1 MFDWFLT
8 GGTGGSA
15 GLEKMRAEF
24 GQMLDAGRHTFDT
37 ASNAFLGG
45 TELEVIRQDLFD
57 TEKRIN
63 RAEQQIRREIV
74 VHATVHG
81 AAEFPPRLILM
92 SIVKDA
98 ERIGDYAKNIFDL
111 AEIIPHPPGGQ
122 HRENL
127 VKLKDRILEMM
138 AACREV
144 FDAHSKSRASEL
156 LREAHDIQSFC
167 EQQVSQLVGAEEPLD
182 LAAAYALA
190 YRYFKRIS
198 GHTSNVVSSV
208 VQPLDKIDFPAKP
221 EENAGAENSS

>member
-1 MFDWFLT
+1 MFDWFL
-8 GGTGGSA
+8 GSAGTGSE
-15 GLEKMRAEF
+15 GLEKMRADF
-24 GQMLDAGRHTFDT
+24 GQMLDAGRGIFET
-37 ASNAFLGG
+37 AANALLGG
-45 TELEVIRQDLFD
+45 TDLDVIRDGLFEAD
-57 TEKRIN
+57 RRIN
-63 RAEQQIRREIV
+63 RAEQQIRREII
-74 VHATVHG
+74 VHASVHG
-81 AAEFPPRLILM
+81 TTEFPSCLVLM
-92 SIVKDA
+92 SVVKDA
-98 ERIGDYAKNIFDL
+98 ERIGDYAKNIFEL